1 MTQRKWYS
9 LADKIWSPSN
19 LALAAGAVLANHG
32 AAGVD
37 HQSCEQFAEH
47 LEEELEQLGDA
58 MRRHRYHP
66 LPVRRVYIPKPGTTK
81 QRPLGVPAVRDR
93 VAEEA
98 IRRLVEPLWEPTFS
112 SDSYGFRPR
121 RNAQEAVTRIY
132 QHLTDGYHWVV
143 DADIQNYF
151 GSIDQS
157 RLLDMVAERIA
168 DGTVLGWI
176 REMLR
181 AGVFEAGAI
190 QPTPSGTTQGS
201 VLSPLLANIY
211 LDRLDQALATLPD
224 IQYIRYADDWCAL
237 ARTRDA
243 AEAALALAQQ
253 VLTDLQLT
261 LHPEKT
267 RIVDAHEQPF
277 DFLGFT
283 FFWTQ
288 PKQGG
293 PGRPLFGPKSAAI
306 TRFKDRIRA
315 LTGRTRPVNIQ
326 MVIED
331 LAPVIRG
338 WGYYFTI
345 SQAGNYYRLDA
356 WIRER
361 CRAFIAKCWNRERA
375 LDYEWTNQRL
385 QQLGLPSLAQMRQ
398 QVLAQGSRP

>member
-19 LALAAGAVLANHG
+19 LALAAHAVLTNHG

-37 HQSCEQFAEH
+37 HQSCEQFTEH
-47 LEEELEQLGDA
+47 LEDELEQLGEA

-66 LPVRRVYIPKPGTTK
+66 LPVRRVYIPKPGTAK

-93 VAEEA
+93 VVEEA
-98 IRRLVEPLWEPTFS
+98 IRRLLEPLWEPTFS
-112 SDSYGFRPR
+112 PDSYGFRPR
-121 RNAQEAVTRIY
+121 RNAQEAVQRIY
-132 QHLTDGYHWVV
+132 QHLTEGYHWVV

-157 RLLDMVAERIA
+157 RLLDKVAERVA

-181 AGVFEAGAI
+181 AGVMEAGAFL
-190 QPTPSGTTQGS
+190 PTPSGTTQGS

-211 LDRLDQALATLPD
+211 LDQLDEAMATLPD

-237 ARTRDA
+237 ARTREA
-243 AEAALALAQQ
+243 AEAALTLAQQ
-253 VLTDLQLT
+253 VLTDLQLI

-267 RIVDAHEQPF
+267 RIVDAHEHGF

-283 FFWTQ
+283 FFWVY

-293 PGRPLFGPKSAAI
+293 PGRPLYGPKRTAI
-306 TRFKDRIRA
+306 VRFKDRIRA
-315 LTGRTRPVNIQ
+315 LTRRTRPFNIQ
-326 MVIED
+326 QIIAD

-338 WGYYFTI
+338 WGQYFTI
-345 SQAGNYYRLDA
+345 SHTGDYYRLDA

-361 CRAFIAKCWNRERA
+361 CRAFIAKCWNRSRA
-375 LDYEWTNQRL
+375 LDYEWTNHRL
-385 QQLGLPSLAQMRQ
+385 KQLGLPSLAQMRQ